1 MIGHGEGTG
10 EGRILKAT
18 EEALSSPLL
27 EIDVSDAR
35 GALINVV
42 GGSDLTLG
50 EAEQCAKI
58 IRERIDPHARIIWGA
73 TSEVDGHDG
82 YVRVL
87 VVLTG
92 VQSEQ
97 IHGAKMRSNMTDA
110 KARAIQFIG

>member
-1 MIGHGEGTG
+1 MH
-10 EGRILKAT
+10 
-18 EEALSSPLL
+18 
-27 EIDVSDAR
+27 V

-97 IHGAKMRSNMTDA
+97 IHGAKMRSSIADA
-110 KARAIQFIG
+110 RARAIQFIG